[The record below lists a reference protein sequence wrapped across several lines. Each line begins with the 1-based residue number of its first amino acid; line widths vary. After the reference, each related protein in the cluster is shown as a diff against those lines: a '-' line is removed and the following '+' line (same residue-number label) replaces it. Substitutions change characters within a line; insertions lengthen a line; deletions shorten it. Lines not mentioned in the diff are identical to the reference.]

1 MKLLS
6 KIYLILTLDCEQSA
20 KLTSDAMDRRLD
32 WSEQVAAVLHR
43 MICAK
48 SRKLHAQLNDLNLA
62 LEKSISRLEHLP
74 DLSAEA
80 RRRMLEN
87 IGKR

>member
-20 KLTSDAMDRRLD
+20 KLTSDAMDRPLD
-32 WSEQVAAVLHR
+32 WSERIATVLHR

-48 SRKLHAQLNDLNLA
+48 SRRLHSQLNDLNNA
-62 LEKSISRLEHLP
+62 LEKSCSSLEYVP
-74 DLSAEA
+74 DLSSEA
-80 RRRMLEN
+80 RQRMLEK
-87 IGKR
+87 IRER